1 VEGTYTS
8 LPYGDNS
15 AASGTDTDANHY
27 AMLDHDSESGTDHAQ
42 FRQYGNT
49 QGRFMSPD
57 PYDGSYDPSNPQSFN
72 RYAYALNSPLSY
84 VDPSGLCST
93 QEYDEGGNPITC
105 IEAWTW
111 RTYMNSIDLD
121 GSMTCSMSQVDCQ
134 SYFIML
140 LLQTSNAS
148 LPVSSRPSGGGGGGG
163 GSAAPNNV
171 ALTPQ
176 AQGCQA
182 KIQGAVNNALN
193 TNSTFL
199 GPTAGPGMSPMGYR
213 NGAYNFNYFAPGV
226 VNPVAGSTNGSG
238 RFPGSGLHIP
248 LPGGQDPTISPWGYN
263 AAAGGSY
270 FTAHF
275 DTANPFDD
283 LVSFFE
289 HIINDVILRRGHGC

>member
-1 VEGTYTS
+1 
-8 LPYGDNS
+8 
-15 AASGTDTDANHY
+15 
-27 AMLDHDSESGTDHAQ
+27 M
-42 FRQYGNT
+42 NT
-49 QGRFMSPD
+49 TECTTCFAVSVFGIA
-57 PYDGSYDPSNPQSFN
+57 PS
-72 RYAYALNSPLSY
+72 
-84 VDPSGLCST
+84 
-93 QEYDEGGNPITC
+93 
-105 IEAWTW
+105 
-111 RTYMNSIDLD
+111 
-121 GSMTCSMSQVDCQ
+121 
-134 SYFIML
+134 
-140 LLQTSNAS
+140 
-148 LPVSSRPSGGGGGGG
+148 
-163 GSAAPNNV
+163 NV